1 MSDDSSDWVGR
12 TLSGGRYRV
21 DAKLGEGGMGFVYK
35 VWDRNLDAEV
45 VVKAP
50 RRSMVDDPEFA
61 RRFALEIRSLVKLSH
76 PQIVKVSDVGEH
88 EGLPFAVMQYLSG
101 GTLDERLDYGREGRP
116 LPASPG
122 SLASWLPG
130 MAAALDF
137 IHGKGYIHR
146 DVKPANILFDAHG
159 HAYLSDFGVA
169 KVLSDVE
176 ATAGKRAPSGRTG
189 IGIVLGTPEYMAPEL
204 IMGDAFDGRVD
215 QYALAATAYEILC
228 GRKPFTGETAT
239 AILVRQ
245 TTQDAPPMGEL
256 PEPAAPAIARVVFKG
271 LAKKPA
277 ERYANCTAFAAALV
291 AALARAGAAKAPAD
305 RQVCPTCGVG
315 FAMPEGLEH
324 LKGKRSKCR
333 ACGAPFRITQDGRS
347 LVRVDPAGAE
357 SPSGSVEIPFSDH
370 QPSAAAS
377 ATARANR
384 TTMKL
389 DARPGPDSPGP
400 APAAPDRSNRT
411 VKMEAPGP
419 LANRT
424 VKIESLQDSG
434 GYPIDP
440 RRANRTMKLEAIP
453 GPAGS
458 GGPMAV
464 DDLTDDEPAHH
475 SPWPWVIAGGGVVAA
490 LLLGV
495 VLALRPSAN
504 PPTELPPIQLA
515 TALKPGASA
524 PTLRIPKS
532 EGPAKPPGTTPPTP
546 GPSNPAP
553 PKGPGF
559 RPPAPPVDVPP
570 PITTPPQVAEPPA
583 GDVSGAP
590 DLAGKPEAPP
600 ADEGPAEPPKAA
612 PKDGQVVANL
622 TLAQIVANPEGHVGE
637 VVSPADPIHVST
649 DLEDRQGPRRGL
661 KVRGHEGAY
670 QDLVKD
676 VPFQVVLA
684 RELAGELRR
693 KLNDDSLA
701 LGEYPALLKMR
712 IVKDQ
717 EGPGYLG
724 VVEWIEFLHYIDP
737 RPIAGKLHIYTY
749 VYCVV
754 HLDASRVGTGHSP
767 DYKLWQKRYQIKT
780 TNVRNAYVNAN
791 RPPIYE
797 AWAKQA
803 ANPAGHGQFFHHW
816 ILEHVK

>member
-45 VVKAP
+45 VVKTP

-101 GTLDERLDYGREGRP
+101 GTLDERLDYDRDGRP
-116 LPASPG
+116 LPAAPA
-122 SLASWLPG
+122 SLAGWLPG

-176 ATAGKRAPSGRTG
+176 ATASKRAPSGMTG

-204 IMGDAFDGRVD
+204 IMGNTFDGRVD

-245 TTQDAPPMGEL
+245 TTQDAPAMAEL
-256 PEPAAPAIARVVFKG
+256 PELAAPAIARVVFKG
-271 LAKKPA
+271 LAKKPG
-277 ERYANCTAFAAALV
+277 ERYANCTAFATALV

-305 RQVCPTCGVG
+305 RLHCPTCGVG
-315 FAMPEGLEH
+315 FAIPDGMEH

-333 ACGAPFRITQDGRS
+333 ACGAPFRIAQDGRS

-357 SPSGSVEIPFSDH
+357 SPSGSVEIPCSDH

-377 ATARANR
+377 AAARANR

-389 DARPGPDSPGP
+389 DVPPGSDSPGV
-400 APAAPDRSNRT
+400 APDRSNRT
-411 VKMEAPGP
+411 VKMAAPGP
-419 LANRT
+419 APSANRT
-424 VKIESLQDSG
+424 VKIESLPGSG
-434 GYPIDP
+434 GSSVEPP
-440 RRANRTMKLEAIP
+440 RANRTMKLEAMP
-453 GPAGS
+453 GPVGS

-464 DDLTDDEPAHH
+464 DDLIDDEPAHH

-504 PPTELPPIQLA
+504 PPTEPPPLQLA
-515 TALKPGASA
+515 TALKPGGSAPVSPPSTFGASA
-524 PTLRIPKS
+524 KS
-532 EGPAKPPGTTPPTP
+532 PGSTPPTP
-546 GPSNPAP
+546 GPSNPFP
-553 PKGPGF
+553 PNGPGF
-559 RPPAPPVDVPP
+559 RPPAPPINVPP
-570 PITTPPQVAEPPA
+570 PPFSIPPRASEPPGGNA
-583 GDVSGAP
+583 PGAP
-590 DLAGKPEAPP
+590 DLAGKPDAPP
-600 ADEGPAEPPKAA
+600 ADEGTAEPPKAA
-612 PKDGQVVANL
+612 PRDGQVVANL
-622 TLAQIVANPEGHVGE
+622 SLSQIVANPAGHVGE
-637 VVSPADPIHVST
+637 VVSPADPILVST
-649 DLEDRQGPRRGL
+649 DLEDQAGPRKGL
-661 KVRGHEGAY
+661 KVRGHDGPY
-670 QDLVKD
+670 QNFVKD
-676 VPFQVVLA
+676 VPFQVVLG
-684 RELAGELRR
+684 RELAGALHG
-693 KLNDDSLA
+693 KINDDSLV
-701 LGEYPALLKMR
+701 LGDYPAILKMR

-717 EGPGYLG
+717 AGPGYLG
-724 VVEWIEFLHYIDP
+724 VVDWIEFLHYIDP
-737 RPIAGKLHIYTY
+737 RPIAGRLHVYTF
-749 VYCVV
+749 VYSVV
-754 HLDASRVGTGHSP
+754 HLDATRAVTGHSP

-780 TNVRNAYVNAN
+780 TNVRVAYVNAN

-797 AWAKQA
+797 TWAKQA
-803 ANPAGHGQFFHHW
+803 VNPAGHSQFFHRW